1 LCDRY
6 CRFSGVWWT
15 KAAANAQLKSVTRR
29 IFFDPSLSFDPTTL
43 EPCSS
48 VGAEA
53 SASSHKK
60 WSAQLSYFSNMTEM
74 DRRHKHPAR
83 NFFALHC
90 SKERIAR
97 AEKSDADCLLE
108 SNGASMN
115 FASDNGAGVAPQI
128 LDAIVA
134 SSRVNAPAYGA
145 DDYTARAQLLLSEV
159 FETKV
164 AAFLVATGTAA
175 NALALSALVN
185 PWDAVFCHE
194 EAHIHDDECG
204 APELFTAGAKLVGIA
219 GEGGKVTPER
229 LRETLERFPRGL
241 VKSAQ
246 PGALSLSQATEAG
259 TIYGVSEV
267 AELISIARR
276 NGISVHMDGARFA
289 NALVSGK
296 TTPADMTWRAG
307 VDILTLGATKN
318 GALACEAVVFFDSAR
333 AASFAFQRKRG
344 GQTLSKGRFLG
355 AQMEAYLTDGL
366 WLRLAEQA
374 NASARRLARRLSETP
389 GVRLAWPAEANEVF
403 VVAPNPM
410 VERWRAAGAMFH
422 DWSTRSLAPECAPRK
437 GETLVRLVASF
448 ETESREI
455 DRLMSICADVTD
467 SAAATP

>member
-1 LCDRY
+1 M
-6 CRFSGVWWT
+6 
-15 KAAANAQLKSVTRR
+15 K
-29 IFFDPSLSFDPTTL
+29 
-43 EPCSS
+43 
-48 VGAEA
+48 
-53 SASSHKK
+53 
-60 WSAQLSYFSNMTEM
+60 
-74 DRRHKHPAR
+74 
-83 NFFALHC
+83 
-90 SKERIAR
+90 
-97 AEKSDADCLLE
+97 
-108 SNGASMN
+108 

-145 DDYTARAQLLLSEV
+145 DDFTVRAQELLSET

-204 APELFTAGAKLVGIA
+204 APELFTAGARLVGIA
-219 GEGGKVTPER
+219 GNGGKITPEG

-267 AELISIARR
+267 SELSSIAHR

-289 NALVSGK
+289 NALISTK
-296 TTPADMTWRAG
+296 ATPADATWRAG

-318 GALACEAVVFFDSAR
+318 GALACEAVVFFDPER
-333 AASFAFQRKRG
+333 AANFAFQRKRG

-366 WLRLAEQA
+366 WLTNARRANAAASSLAEGLLRA
-374 NASARRLARRLSETP
+374 P
-389 GVRLAWPAEANEVF
+389 GVRRAWPTEVNEVF
-403 VVAPNPM
+403 VVAPR
-410 VERWRAAGAMFH
+410 VRAEAWRRAGAKFH
-422 DWSTRSLAPECAPRK
+422 DWPTRALASELAPGPE
-437 GETLVRLVASF
+437 ETLLRLVTSF
-448 ETESREI
+448 ETSRAEI
-455 DRLMSICADVTD
+455 EAPGAVGPPR
-467 SAAATP
+467 

>member
-1 LCDRY
+1 
-6 CRFSGVWWT
+6 
-15 KAAANAQLKSVTRR
+15 
-29 IFFDPSLSFDPTTL
+29 LSFDPTTTL

-53 SASSHKK
+53 SASSLKK
-60 WSAQLSYFSNMTEM
+60 WSAQLSYFHKMAELA
-74 DRRHKHPAR
+74 RQYKHPAKIFCR
-83 NFFALHC
+83 STPA
-90 SKERIAR
+90 SERIAR
-97 AEKSDADCLLE
+97 AEKSDADCLLK

-128 LDAIVA
+128 LDAIVT

-145 DDYTARAQLLLSEV
+145 DQYTARAQLLLSEV

-164 AAFLVATGTAA
+164 VAFLVTTGTAA
-175 NALALSALVN
+175 NALALSALVD

-219 GEGGKVTPER
+219 GEGGKITPEG

-267 AELISIARR
+267 SELSSIAHR
-276 NGISVHMDGARFA
+276 NGINVHMDGARFA
-289 NALVSGK
+289 NALISAK
-296 TTPADMTWRAG
+296 ATSADMTWRAG

-333 AASFAFQRKRG
+333 AANFSFQRKRG
-344 GQTLSKGRFLG
+344 GQTLSKGRFIG

-374 NASARRLARRLSETP
+374 NASARRLARGLAGTP
-389 GVRLAWPAEANEVF
+389 GVRLAWPTEANEVF
-403 VVAPNPM
+403 VVAPKAM
-410 VERWRAAGAMFH
+410 VERWRATGAVFP
-422 DWSTRSLAPECAPRK
+422 DWSTRSLAPERVPRK

-455 DRLMSICADVTD
+455 DRLISICADVAD
-467 SAAATP
+467 AAAAAP